1 MKRNGFTLVEMV
13 VVIAL
18 LSLMAHL
25 AVRQLSRQTDAR
37 RTAAANRQL
46 EEIAAA
52 VYAMDAMGEP
62 TGFLVDTGRL
72 PRALP
77 GIFTNL
83 TEHIVPLTI
92 SELWRRPDDL
102 PDYAIRPA
110 TPENLCVP
118 ESDKVALADNSVRIP
133 CGWRGPY
140 LRLPTGKDRLV
151 DPWGNPFETP
161 DDAGYA
167 RLLDI
172 HSVAVANGSPIMS
185 IRHLGSDA
193 RPDDRAHPSTEK
205 ERDGAVSLPPS
216 SKADAALEI
225 YAVGLSSGA
234 ETELPPSTVTFRWYA
249 PCGGAITGD
258 IYTAAVSTHRFEGLP
273 LGYAYVRVSVPT
285 ATSTVHRVSLRPGDN
300 WLKIKF
306 PVP

>member
-1 MKRNGFTLVEMV
+1 MKRNGFTLVELV

-25 AVRQLSRQTDAR
+25 AVRQLSHQTEAR

-52 VYAMDAMGEP
+52 VYATDTSGEP
-62 TGFLVDTGRL
+62 AGFLVDTGRL

-77 GIFTNL
+77 GTFTNL
-83 TEHIVPLTI
+83 AEHLVPLTI
-92 SELWRRPDDL
+92 SELWRCPDDL

-110 TPENLCVP
+110 TPENLHVP
-118 ESDKVALADNSVRIP
+118 ESDKASLSDATVRIP

-140 LRLPTGKDRLV
+140 LRLPTGKDRLL

-167 RLLDI
+167 RLLGAD
-172 HSVAVANGSPIMS
+172 SAAVANGSPVLR

-193 RPDDRAHPSTEK
+193 RPDDQSRPAAEKEKDVTISLTPST
-205 ERDGAVSLPPS
+205 GAE
-216 SKADAALEI
+216 AALEI

-249 PCGGAITGD
+249 PCGGAITGAVH
-258 IYTAAVSTHRFEGLP
+258 TAAVSTHRFEGLP

-285 ATSTVHRVSLRPGDN
+285 ATSTVHRVSLRSGDN